1 MSLGQPLPLQW
12 GVDAVKTKIATA
24 LILSFALADHAMA
37 GWFNIVPKPTPV
49 PEFDGSTGVAAI
61 ALLVSVVAVV
71 FNRRRSRS

>member
-1 MSLGQPLPLQW
+1 M
-12 GVDAVKTKIATA
+12 KTKIATA
-24 LILSFALADHAMA
+24 LILSLALVDHATA
-37 GWFNIVPKPTPV
+37 GLFGRPVPVPTPV